1 MEEQTMKQKVTSE
14 FLKTHGF
21 TNIETC
27 DVDRQLGY
35 EFWKLGTENVITNS
49 DLHITLRNDGSFL
62 VRYIDDVAHNLHTI
76 NELKAALRLFK
87 CSNLVN
93 LDEESPK
100 IFEEEKIYRHYGNA
114 IFNLQNWIDIFK
126 DGRISREE
134 AVGKFNQANDHFR
147 EAQKEFMEL
156 ITKEQED

>member
-1 MEEQTMKQKVTSE
+1 MKQKVTSE
-14 FLKTHGF
+14 FLKAHGF
-21 TNIETC
+21 TNSGTC
-27 DVDRQLGY
+27 DAVRQLGY
-35 EFWKLGTENVITNS
+35 EFWNLGTENVIINS
-49 DLHITLRNDGSFL
+49 DLHITLYNNGSFL
-62 VRYIDDVAHNLHTI
+62 VRYIDNVAYGLRTI

-100 IFEEEKIYRHYGNA
+100 ILEEEKIYRHYGNA

-134 AVGKFNQANDHFR
+134 AVRMFNQANDYFR
-147 EAQKEFMEL
+147 KAHKEFKEL
-156 ITKEQED
+156 ITKEQEV

>member
-1 MEEQTMKQKVTSE
+1 MKRKVTSE

-21 TNIETC
+21 TNIETI
-27 DVDRQLGY
+27 DVDHQLGY
-35 EFWKLGTENVITNS
+35 EFWTLGTENIITNS
-49 DLHITLRNDGSFL
+49 DLHITLRNDGSFC
-62 VRYIDDVAHNLHTI
+62 VRYIDNVAHNLHTI

-87 CSNLVN
+87 CLHLVN

-114 IFNLQNWIDIFK
+114 IFNLQNWINVFK

-134 AVGKFNQANDHFR
+134 AVRKFNQANDHFR
-147 EAQKEFMEL
+147 KAHKEFEEL
-156 ITKEQED
+156 ITKELED

>member
-1 MEEQTMKQKVTSE
+1 MKQKVTSE
-14 FLKTHGF
+14 FLKAHGF
-21 TNIETC
+21 TNIETR
-27 DVDRQLGY
+27 DIDRQLGY
-35 EFWKLGTENVITNS
+35 EFWKLGTEGIITNS

-87 CSNLVN
+87 CLHLVN
-93 LDEESPK
+93 LDKESPK

-126 DGRISREE
+126 DGKISREE
-134 AVGKFNQANDHFR
+134 AVEKFNQANDHFR

-156 ITKEQED
+156 ITKEVED

>member
-1 MEEQTMKQKVTSE
+1 MKQKVTSE
-14 FLKTHGF
+14 FLKAHGF
-21 TNIETC
+21 TNIQTR

-35 EFWKLGTENVITNS
+35 EFWKPGTENIITNS

-62 VRYIDDVAHNLHTI
+62 VRYIDNVARDLHTI

-87 CSNLVN
+87 CSHLVN
-93 LDEESPK
+93 LDKESPK
-100 IFEEEKIYRHYGNA
+100 ILEEEKIYQHYGNA
-114 IFNLQNWIDIFK
+114 IFNLQNWINIFK

-134 AVGKFNQANDHFR
+134 AVRKFNQANDHFR

>member
-1 MEEQTMKQKVTSE
+1 MKQKVTSE
-14 FLKTHGF
+14 FLKAHGF
-21 TNIETC
+21 TNIETI
-27 DVDRQLGY
+27 DADRQLGY
-35 EFWKLGTENVITNS
+35 EFWTLGTENIITNS
-49 DLHITLRNDGSFL
+49 DLHITLRNDDSFR
-62 VRYIDDVAHNLHTI
+62 VRYIDNVACDLHTI

-93 LDEESPK
+93 LDKESPK

-134 AVGKFNQANDHFR
+134 AVRKFNQANDHFR
-147 EAQKEFMEL
+147 KAHKEFMEL

>member
-1 MEEQTMKQKVTSE
+1 MKQKVTSE
-14 FLKTHGF
+14 FLKAHGF
-21 TNIETC
+21 TNIETR

-35 EFWKLGTENVITNS
+35 EFWKLGTENIIENS
-49 DLHITLRNDGSFL
+49 DLHITLCNDGSFL

-87 CSNLVN
+87 CSYLVN
-93 LDEESPK
+93 LDKESPK

-126 DGRISREE
+126 DGKISREE
-134 AVGKFNQANDHFR
+134 AVRKFNQANDRFR

-156 ITKEQED
+156 ITKEEEV

>member
-1 MEEQTMKQKVTSE
+1 MKQKVTSE

-21 TNIETC
+21 TNIETS
-27 DVDRQLGY
+27 DWDRQLGY

-87 CSNLVN
+87 CSHLVN
-93 LDEESPK
+93 LDKESPK
-100 IFEEEKIYRHYGNA
+100 IFEEEKIYQMYGNA
-114 IFNLQNWIDIFK
+114 IFNLQNWIDVFK
-126 DGRISREE
+126 AGRISGEE
-134 AVGKFNQANDHFR
+134 AVRKFNQANDHFR
-147 EAQKEFMEL
+147 KAHKEFMEL